1 MKPNLD
7 LSEFERCGEI
17 LHKPLLRE
25 VKPETTSKQHPTV
38 ILPAHTAERER
49 KSHEIGRYKFIPVG
63 FGPEHLV
70 LLDDAVFNLKRKG
83 YLKASRSGIIRILIE
98 RHAREVIENYRE
110 PIQ

>member
-25 VKPETTSKQHPTV
+25 VKPEATPKQSPAA
-38 ILPAHTAERER
+38 ILPAHAAERER

-110 PIQ
+110 PSQ

>member
-25 VKPETTSKQHPTV
+25 VKPETTSKQSPTA
-38 ILPAHTAERER
+38 IIPAHTAERKR

-63 FGPEHLV
+63 FGPEHLI

-83 YLKASRSGIIRILIE
+83 YLKASRSAIIRILIE
-98 RHAREVIENYRE
+98 QYGMEVITNY
-110 PIQ
+110 QD